1 MSANAN
7 CFSRVFVYIQIKWF
21 MCESSHRSM
30 VRNWRRRWKNGRNC
44 NKLSLRSHYNELT
57 ILQSILIAFESRT
70 EPSAIR
76 IALTAHDLFGMWLS
90 AREYL
95 LNSSNTVLIRVACSK
110 HSLSRSL
117 LPLSH
122 HIHPKAFM
130 ECSVYDLISVLSM
143 YGIAFRMI
151 YLTLALT
158 RVRFVHVDS
167 IQIIFYCELIK
178 FTLRRAINA
187 LRISLD
193 TELVSTIEWC
203 VDVECVGLWHRFSVA
218 CIEIGKISICGSKC

>member
-7 CFSRVFVYIQIKWF
+7 CFSRVFVYIQMKWF

-110 HSLSRSL
+110 HSLSLSLSSYLSESIYGMFSLWFDFNFINVRHCISNDISHSCTHSGSVRSRQL
-117 LPLSH
+117 FKSYF
-122 HIHPKAFM
+122 I
-130 ECSVYDLISVLSM
+130 V
-143 YGIAFRMI
+143 
-151 YLTLALT
+151 
-158 RVRFVHVDS
+158 
-167 IQIIFYCELIK
+167 
-178 FTLRRAINA
+178 N
-187 LRISLD
+187 
-193 TELVSTIEWC
+193 
-203 VDVECVGLWHRFSVA
+203 
-218 CIEIGKISICGSKC
+218 

>member
-130 ECSVYDLISVLSM
+130 ECSVYDLISILSM

-158 RVRFVHVDS
+158 RVRFVHVNYS
-167 IQIIFYCELIK
+167 NHILLWINQIHITTRNKCASNITWY
-178 FTLRRAINA
+178 
-187 LRISLD
+187 RISFYHWM
-193 TELVSTIEWC
+193 VCWC
-203 VDVECVGLWHRFSVA
+203 RMRWIVTPIFGGMHWNR
-218 CIEIGKISICGSKC
+218 

>member
-7 CFSRVFVYIQIKWF
+7 CFSRVFVYIQMKWF

-117 LPLSH
+117 LSLSLIIFIRKH
-122 HIHPKAFM
+122 LWNVQFM
-130 ECSVYDLISVLSM
+130 IWFQFYQCTALHFEWYISLLHSL
-143 YGIAFRMI
+143 GFGSF
-151 YLTLALT
+151 TST
-158 RVRFVHVDS
+158 

-218 CIEIGKISICGSKC
+218 CIEIGKMSICGSKC